1 MKMLLAFLLLS
12 TTVMAAEKP
21 SYGVSVD
28 EDTKMVTL
36 EVYNNDEAEV
46 HCKYS
51 VSYLVNTLSYKKQF
65 GEIILA
71 GRGAAAVSFA
81 NDKNDRITRVHAKV
95 SCE

>member
-1 MKMLLAFLLLS
+1 MKMLLALILFS
-12 TTVMAAEKP
+12 TAVMAAEKP

-28 EDTKMVTL
+28 EETKMVTL

-51 VSYLVNTLSYKKQF
+51 VRYLVNTLTYKKQF
-65 GEIILA
+65 GGLILA
-71 GRGAAAVSFA
+71 GRSAAAVSFA
-81 NDKNDRITRVHAKV
+81 NDKFDHISRVHAKV